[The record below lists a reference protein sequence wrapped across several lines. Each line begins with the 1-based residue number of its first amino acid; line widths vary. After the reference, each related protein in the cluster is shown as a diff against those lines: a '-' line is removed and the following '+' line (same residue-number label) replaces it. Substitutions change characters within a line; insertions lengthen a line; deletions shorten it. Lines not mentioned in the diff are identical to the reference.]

1 MVELAVAAGTAEHRH
16 QRSLQLHHLKTK
28 PSDWIYLCEGKLN
41 AVFAYSSHGIFRK
54 EYHGCILRIAKRHFV
69 TATRS
74 LPECSDNFMDTSA
87 ALCTDEKDFDSS
99 EYSQVVQDINYTARF
114 VRPTLGEQYVDL
126 PTITCLSAA
135 FVQQLHKITL
145 QQGCIPESRLLKEW
159 TSFIRLVEDPT
170 TSLNTDLKPK
180 NFVATLHRNHTLFD
194 YSYLPRQLRDR
205 TPCSICIEIKPK
217 AGYISRSPLV
227 RGVHRA
233 KFHCH
238 RYGIMQN
245 LMGLGHLVKG
255 WGEVLPTNVS
265 SYSPLDI
272 FSGDYQRT
280 QQAIQ
285 ELFRNPQN
293 NLRLFYNGAL
303 ILSNDKSPSDVDIH
317 GIFNIMRDHN
327 KQDEGLD
334 ENPLSMP
341 SGAPLREIFIQTISS
356 LISRVFLAEPLL
368 LNLLSLQ
375 KDFDLIDADGAVEV
389 YKRLVELCGG
399 SFELAEKL
407 INFYHLDEGFPFA
420 GAHDFFSVTKPACPA
435 LDALCSEL
443 DVFNNKMKNG
453 PLCMEILDES
463 FTKATEKVRLLSSEG
478 CIWLLQ
484 QWLLSL
490 CACDLS
496 LMVCLANFRTVTH
509 ESESLHSLT
518 SNLQGFSKAGAL
530 VTKSEYMPWTYFSYS
545 LKVADT
551 DPKPAVKL
559 RTRHQKERLFCL
571 SQQLTVDTK

>member
-1 MVELAVAAGTAEHRH
+1 
-16 QRSLQLHHLKTK
+16 
-28 PSDWIYLCEGKLN
+28 
-41 AVFAYSSHGIFRK
+41 
-54 EYHGCILRIAKRHFV
+54 
-69 TATRS
+69 
-74 LPECSDNFMDTSA
+74 
-87 ALCTDEKDFDSS
+87 
-99 EYSQVVQDINYTARF
+99 
-114 VRPTLGEQYVDL
+114 
-126 PTITCLSAA
+126 
-135 FVQQLHKITL
+135 
-145 QQGCIPESRLLKEW
+145 
-159 TSFIRLVEDPT
+159 
-170 TSLNTDLKPK
+170 
-180 NFVATLHRNHTLFD
+180 
-194 YSYLPRQLRDR
+194 
-205 TPCSICIEIKPK
+205 
-217 AGYISRSPLV
+217 
-227 RGVHRA
+227 
-233 KFHCH
+233 
-238 RYGIMQN
+238 
-245 LMGLGHLVKG
+245 MGLGHLVKG